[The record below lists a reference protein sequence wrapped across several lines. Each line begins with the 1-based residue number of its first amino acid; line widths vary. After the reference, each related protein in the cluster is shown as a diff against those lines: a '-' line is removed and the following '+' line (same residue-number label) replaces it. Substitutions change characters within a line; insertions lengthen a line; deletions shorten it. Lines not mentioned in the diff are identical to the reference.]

1 MTEAQAK
8 FIELSKQYESLK
20 ESIKVRKQELVELM
34 AEIGIGSHFQDP
46 EDGTVFQIVKPSG
59 TFISFDDVAYERT
72 KRNGEVKGSMSMK
85 RADELGY
92 KIK

>member
-20 ESIKVRKQELVELM
+20 ESMKAHKQELVELM
-34 AEIGIGSHFQDP
+34 AEIGVGSHFQDP

-59 TFISFDDVAYERT
+59 TFISFDEVAYERT
-72 KRNGEVKGSMSMK
+72 KRNGEAKGTLSMK
-85 RADELGY
+85 KADELGY
-92 KIK
+92 KLK